1 LPRGGQR
8 EKKSPAVAVA
18 GQARVYRKLSVADF
32 VPIVLSPKARQHTRG
47 TWKLKVAKREAGR
60 KSLFLQVKRATSL
73 LVPSPRSTTVA
84 GLHPDTQALAAGS
97 TFSFFPARDW
107 HHETF

>member
-1 LPRGGQR
+1 
-8 EKKSPAVAVA
+8 
-18 GQARVYRKLSVADF
+18 
-32 VPIVLSPKARQHTRG
+32 
-47 TWKLKVAKREAGR
+47 LKVAKREAGR